1 MTGKRRLSLARDRSG
16 TAAVEFALL
25 APAIATLATVGYAG
39 VVLHA
44 GALSLET
51 GVAAAARW
59 AIVGETPAGS
69 TRQAEIRRIVTE
81 HVCPPDGGFC
91 YWTTDWIATG
101 DDGVTSPL
109 RILMKA
115 YVDPRNIGR
124 PEPFTDKAPFDGKW
138 SAGEAF
144 VDVNGNGSWDPD
156 MGAATPGGSG
166 DHVIYRVAFA
176 QRVSHPLLTPLM
188 GAQTLREAQVV
199 VRNEPF

>member
-1 MTGKRRLSLARDRSG
+1 MTRRGLLSLARDRDG
-16 TAAVEFALL
+16 TAALEFAMV
-25 APAIATLATVGYAG
+25 APAFAVLATVGYAG

-59 AIVGETPAGS
+59 AIVGETPKDS

-81 HVCPPDGGFC
+81 HVCPDTGEFC
-91 YWTTDWIATG
+91 YWTTDWLATG

-109 RILMKA
+109 RILMRA
-115 YVDPRNIGR
+115 YVDPRNLGR
-124 PEPFTDKAPFDGKW
+124 PEPFTDKAPFDGTW
-138 SAGEAF
+138 TAGEVF
-144 VDVNGNGSWDPD
+144 TDVNGNGTWDPD

-166 DHVIYRVAFA
+166 DHVVYRVAFA
-176 QRVSHPLLTPLM
+176 QRVSHPLLTPVM
-188 GAQTLREAQVV
+188 GSLLIREAQVV